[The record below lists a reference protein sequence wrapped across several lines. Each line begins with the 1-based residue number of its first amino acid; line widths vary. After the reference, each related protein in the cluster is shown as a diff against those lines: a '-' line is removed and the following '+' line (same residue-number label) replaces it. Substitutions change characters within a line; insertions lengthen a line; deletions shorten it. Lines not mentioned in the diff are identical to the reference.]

1 MCDPNSLPPKQDL
14 RLKNRMATAASHVHL
29 QITDIPGLEA
39 QYGTFLKYILEKPIN
54 ILNHI
59 HLMLSTMFCFDTDHR
74 VVISR
79 ISRMASILYITI
91 Y

>member
-14 RLKNRMATAASHVHL
+14 RLRNRMATAASRVHL
-29 QITDIPGLEA
+29 QITDRPGLEA

-59 HLMLSTMFCFDTDHR
+59 HLMLSTMFCFDTHHR

-79 ISRMASILYITI
+79 IS
-91 Y
+91 